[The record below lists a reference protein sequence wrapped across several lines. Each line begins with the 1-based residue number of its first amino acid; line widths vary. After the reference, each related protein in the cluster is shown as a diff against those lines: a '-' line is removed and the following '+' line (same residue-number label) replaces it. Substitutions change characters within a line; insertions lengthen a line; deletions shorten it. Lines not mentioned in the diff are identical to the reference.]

1 MSFLP
6 NIDLLVDKFNQ
17 FSQIQ
22 SQNQQQMIALLREIS
37 QQLEQI
43 KQQLKENYAHRN

>member
-6 NIDLLVDKFNQ
+6 NIDLLVGKFNQ

-22 SQNQQQMIALLREIS
+22 SQNQQQMIILLKEIN
-37 QQLEQI
+37 QQLQQI
-43 KQQLKENYAHRN
+43 KQHLERK